1 VSDSEGWLPKVSAD
15 GEYLYLQSR
24 RPGEGAQLL
33 RKRLPDGPEEIA
45 LDKVFTFTLG
55 QTGLYFIREEAST
68 TLHRR
73 DFESGEVEDVFESTK
88 RLGAIEVSPDEPT
101 ILFGQ
106 AEEQVDLMLVEN
118 FR

>member
-1 VSDSEGWLPKVSAD
+1 MSDSVAWSPEVSAD
-15 GEYLYLQSR
+15 GEYVYFSSR
-24 RPGEGAQLL
+24 STKPVRLL

-45 LDKVFTFTLG
+45 LDKAFFFTLG
-55 QTGLYFIREEAST
+55 QTGFYFTREVAST

-88 RLGAIEVSPDEPT
+88 RIGGIEVSPDEQT

-106 AEEQVDLMLVEN
+106 TETQSDLMLVEN